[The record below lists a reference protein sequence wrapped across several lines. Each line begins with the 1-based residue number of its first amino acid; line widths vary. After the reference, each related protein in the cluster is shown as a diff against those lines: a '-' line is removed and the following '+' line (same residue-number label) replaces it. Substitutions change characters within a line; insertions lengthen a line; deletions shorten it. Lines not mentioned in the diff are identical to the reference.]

1 MGYVSKRGFEEKE
14 KKFNTTN
21 LINVCDVY
29 NQSLEVN
36 RTGHIDLL
44 LQTFYSGR
52 PENLTD
58 EERAIIRD
66 YATRLEAKNYIF
78 TGIRDHLVCFQGKGC
93 EEANAP
99 LASDIRH

>member
-1 MGYVSKRGFEEKE
+1 MGYAKGVLRKK
-14 KKFNTTN
+14 KKFQYK

-52 PENLTD
+52 SENLTD

-66 YATRLEAKNYIF
+66 YATR
-78 TGIRDHLVCFQGKGC
+78 
-93 EEANAP
+93 
-99 LASDIRH
+99 